1 MYKITNVSFV
11 EYYSNNV
18 SKDVIY
24 SYLMNSTCSNKGTIK
39 LNLESGKRLKQE
51 GPYILPP
58 IRWLDSFEKNAEFTI
73 LCEVDDI
80 K

>member
-1 MYKITNVSFV
+1 
-11 EYYSNNV
+11 
-18 SKDVIY
+18 
-24 SYLMNSTCSNKGTIK
+24 MNSTCSNKGTIK